1 MSNQRNEFMITL
13 REVAQIVKTS
23 QNSLSKEEIL
33 GYFKEQNLLPEQEN
47 MVFEYLSN
55 YTAIE
60 EEERRKE
67 ELEEEE
73 KLKEQ
78 EEKERLSELQSENE
92 FPDSKVFNMYMEEI
106 SLLKKYSSDEIIE
119 MYDKLMSG
127 DDSAIKPLS
136 ECWLIKVLEVAKGYI
151 SPKYNIED
159 VIQEGNLGLFME
171 LSSMCGEGDF
181 DASQV
186 SSVEERLNVAIN
198 NYMRA
203 YISEVTGEDD
213 SEQTVLGKAT
223 LVNEARK
230 LLKEIN
236 NAEPTIE
243 ELAEYTKIAKEE
255 LQDILE
261 IIGKA
266 K

>member
-1 MSNQRNEFMITL
+1 MSNQRNEFMVTL

-23 QNSLSKEEIL
+23 QNSLSREEIL
-33 GYFKEQNLLPEQEN
+33 GYFKDQNLLPEQED

-67 ELEEEE
+67 ELEQEEQ
-73 KLKEQ
+73 LKEQ
-78 EEKERLSELQSENE
+78 EEKEVVNEEND

-106 SLLKKYSSDEIIE
+106 SHLKKYNNDEIKE
-119 MYDKLMSG
+119 MYGKLMAG
-127 DDSAIKPLS
+127 DDSVIKYLS

-171 LSSMCGEGDF
+171 LSAMCGEGSF
-181 DASQV
+181 DASKV
-186 SSVEERLNVAIN
+186 NDVEDRLNEAIN
-198 NYMRA
+198 SYMKA

-230 LLKEIN
+230 ILKETN
-236 NAEPTIE
+236 NAEPTLD
-243 ELAEYTKIAKEE
+243 ELCEYTKISKEE

-261 IIGKA
+261 IINKA

>member
-1 MSNQRNEFMITL
+1 MSNQRNEFMVTL

-23 QNSLSKEEIL
+23 QNSLSREEIL
-33 GYFKEQNLLPEQEN
+33 GYFKDQNLLPEQED

-67 ELEEEE
+67 ELEQEEQ
-73 KLKEQ
+73 LKEQ
-78 EEKERLSELQSENE
+78 EEKEVVNEEND

-106 SLLKKYSSDEIIE
+106 SHLKKYNNDEIKE
-119 MYDKLMSG
+119 MYGKLMAG
-127 DDSAIKPLS
+127 DDSVIKYLS

-171 LSSMCGEGDF
+171 LSAMCGEGSF
-181 DASQV
+181 DASKV
-186 SSVEERLNVAIN
+186 NDVEDRLNEAIN
-198 NYMRA
+198 SYMKA

-230 LLKEIN
+230 ILNETN
-236 NAEPTIE
+236 NAEPTLD
-243 ELAEYTKIAKEE
+243 ELC
-255 LQDILE
+255 
-261 IIGKA
+261 
-266 K
+266 